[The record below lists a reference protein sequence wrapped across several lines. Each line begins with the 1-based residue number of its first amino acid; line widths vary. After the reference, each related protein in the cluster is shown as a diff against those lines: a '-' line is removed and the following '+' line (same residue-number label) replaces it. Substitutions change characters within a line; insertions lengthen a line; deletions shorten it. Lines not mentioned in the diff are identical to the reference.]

1 MPGYPP
7 QPGSTSP
14 NQIFEAATRGLSKRL
29 KAQERHKTSLYYLFS
44 TLCNLLAILQ
54 LMVGATITALG
65 PSSNSHMITITS
77 LGAVNTVVAGVLAL
91 MKGRGLP
98 QRHQKD
104 LVEIRKVKTFI
115 KQVAMRLK
123 YGERNQDNSNVVTLI
138 EGAFA
143 RYKTMQDVID
153 INQPDSYLNGPQ
165 LERSNLLQRD
175 RGGDEEMG
183 FRHR

>member
-1 MPGYPP
+1 MPGHPP
-7 QPGSTSP
+7 QHSNTSP
-14 NQIFEAATRGLSKRL
+14 DRIFEAATSGLSKRL
-29 KAQERHKTSLYYLFS
+29 RAQEKHKTRLYYLFS

-65 PSSNSHMITITS
+65 PSSDSHMIAITS
-77 LGAVNTVVAGVLAL
+77 LGALNTVVAGILAL

-104 LVEIRKVKTFI
+104 LVEIRKVKTFL

-123 YGERNQDNSNVVTLI
+123 YGGWDQGNANVASLI
-138 EGAFA
+138 EEAFA

-153 INQPDSYLNGPQ
+153 INQPDAYLNGPQ